1 MNSTTSTATTIT
13 EDDFYHSPHSYVV
26 KNRDGSFDA
35 RCYRTCKDPNR
46 IGYIVCETTHRS
58 VKAAIASAKRFH
70 KEFGGTIVLPS
81 P

>member
-1 MNSTTSTATTIT
+1 MSSTTSTTT

-26 KNRDGSFDA
+26 KSRDGFDA

-46 IGYIVCETTHRS
+46 IGYIVCESTHRT
-58 VKAAIASAKRFH
+58 VKAAIAAAKRFH